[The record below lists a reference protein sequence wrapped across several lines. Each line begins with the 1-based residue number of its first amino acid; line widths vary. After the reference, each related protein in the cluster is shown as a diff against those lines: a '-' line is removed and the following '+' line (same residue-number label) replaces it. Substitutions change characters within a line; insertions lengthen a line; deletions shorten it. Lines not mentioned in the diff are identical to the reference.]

1 MLEGFELSTS
11 KWRKLAGSQPRDG
24 GLKLIF
30 RNANTAKSAQ
40 RAVALLFLFSALS
53 LVSTTCH
60 SADLPN
66 TDGYS
71 FVTPTV
77 APSGW
82 QFRFTPYAWAPSV
95 NGDVT
100 VRGHSADID
109 FSFWDIF
116 DSGSSGA
123 ELELLAALMGYVE
136 ARNGA
141 WGIYGD
147 VVWGKF
153 DFSGSAVT

>member
-1 MLEGFELSTS
+1 MAEARRQSAEGRGFTGDFQKRQYGEHFFFGALSFVSSTS
-11 KWRKLAGSQPRDG
+11 
-24 GLKLIF
+24 
-30 RNANTAKSAQ
+30 
-40 RAVALLFLFSALS
+40 
-53 LVSTTCH
+53 H

-71 FVTPTV
+71 STPTV

-82 QFRFTPYAWAPSV
+82 QFRFTPYAWAPSA

-100 VRGHSADID
+100 VRGHSAGID

-123 ELELLAALMGYVE
+123 ELESLSAVMGYVE
-136 ARNGA
+136 ARKGA
-141 WGIYGD
+141 WGI
-147 VVWGKF
+147 
-153 DFSGSAVT
+153 

>member
-1 MLEGFELSTS
+1 MAEARGQSAE
-11 KWRKLAGSQPRDG
+11 DG
-24 GLKLIF
+24 GLQLIF

-40 RAVALLFLFSALS
+40 RAVALLFLFGALS
-53 LVSTTCH
+53 FVSTTSH

-100 VRGHSADID
+100 VRGHTADID

-123 ELELLAALMGYVE
+123 ELSCLPP
-136 ARNGA
+136 
-141 WGIYGD
+141 
-147 VVWGKF
+147 
-153 DFSGSAVT
+153 